1 MFSWR
6 RIHDFMCE
14 NQGLGI
20 DIVFNHIRR
29 LVTCSENL
37 SFKNLEGALT
47 ILCALTQKR
56 TILFSTILFWVSAQS
71 IVKTPSKFLKLG
83 THRVGEQPLKLLFW
97 PNRTILE
104 DNQLNSPFFSKQ
116 MCLNLVMFHIPIT
129 IMGQLIWFCF
139 CYQYQTSSRLLRKMM
154 N

>member
-1 MFSWR
+1 MLCHVSFLSQKG
-6 RIHDFMCE
+6 FYVKL
-14 NQGLGI
+14 N
-20 DIVFNHIRR
+20 IVPKSIGR

-83 THRVGEQPLKLLFW
+83 THRAGDQPLRRYWCAASLWTSDKSEVFYMIDDRMYFW
-97 PNRTILE
+97 YLIFFIFFREKVCTI
-104 DNQLNSPFFSKQ
+104 S
-116 MCLNLVMFHIPIT
+116 T
-129 IMGQLIWFCF
+129 
-139 CYQYQTSSRLLRKMM
+139 
-154 N
+154 

>member
-1 MFSWR
+1 M
-6 RIHDFMCE
+6 
-14 NQGLGI
+14 
-20 DIVFNHIRR
+20 R

-83 THRVGEQPLKLLFW
+83 THRAGDQPL
-97 PNRTILE
+97 NRFRKSIMIIISM
-104 DNQLNSPFFSKQ
+104 DNQGLKLSHATLQ
-116 MCLNLVMFHIPIT
+116 
-129 IMGQLIWFCF
+129 QALI
-139 CYQYQTSSRLLRKMM
+139 K
-154 N
+154 

>member
-1 MFSWR
+1 MKFNFMF
-6 RIHDFMCE
+6 DFNFDFE
-14 NQGLGI
+14 S
-20 DIVFNHIRR
+20 DFESDFER

-83 THRVGEQPLKLLFW
+83 THRAGDQPLGIFYEK
-97 PNRTILE
+97 
-104 DNQLNSPFFSKQ
+104 S
-116 MCLNLVMFHIPIT
+116 
-129 IMGQLIWFCF
+129 
-139 CYQYQTSSRLLRKMM
+139 
-154 N
+154 